1 MATTISLYSTALN
14 LITGELPPKKKK
26 VLSTLERIAEEL
38 RYRYLGQ
45 PPISQLKNTWPK
57 HYVHNYVKLALI
69 ESEII
74 SLEDDHIDNLTKLT
88 LQGGVDM
95 ILKKKKPI
103 NELREIFHYNNEPIP
118 RLILIM
124 GGPGEN

>member
-1 MATTISLYSTALN
+1 MD
-14 LITGELPPKKKK
+14 
-26 VLSTLERIAEEL
+26 
-38 RYRYLGQ
+38 
-45 PPISQLKNTWPK
+45 
-57 HYVHNYVKLALI
+57 NYVKLALI

-74 SLEDDHIDNLTKLT
+74 SLEDDHIDDLTKLT

-103 NELREIFHYNNEPIP
+103 NELREVFHYNDEPIP